1 MLVWFNLIDFESYA
15 NSARDIKLTGIG
27 LLKAVDQPAEMI
39 KLGKRL
45 KLVNQFHRRKLELA
59 ANELFYP
66 MPNVNVNP
74 GKLDNLWV
82 VRWLDDIGMPQYKDS
97 FARAGV
103 DGRMLNNLTLSEL
116 QTLGITLEMHYSSF
130 RRAIEL
136 LRRVNF
142 EDDYFLRRPE
152 QEPMLE
158 DKLMWSN
165 HRVMEWLHSIDLTE
179 YTISLRGSGLH
190 GALILLEPRFTSET
204 LADLLNIPK
213 SKKLLRRHLR
223 IKFQELLTADQADSK
238 NKLYSKD
245 VLSHSTKYKPRKVQQ
260 MLVTSLPKNVQCD
273 IGLSTHVCPRR
284 ILSSPNSTTLPRNAS
299 KAASPQQVSMP
310 PRQQP
315 SLYNNAENVSHTST
329 ISNVAPSG
337 KVMGGMASLDIQC
350 S

>member
-39 KLGKRL
+39 KLGKKL

-142 EDDYFLRRPE
+142 EDDYSWFGVNWRFWWEISVFRAKNSRNGRKYSFDRFCFHLIFLSCFFPE
-152 QEPMLE
+152 
-158 DKLMWSN
+158 
-165 HRVMEWLHSIDLTE
+165 
-179 YTISLRGSGLH
+179 ISL
-190 GALILLEPRFTSET
+190 PQTSCFSFPT
-204 LADLLNIPK
+204 
-213 SKKLLRRHLR
+213 
-223 IKFQELLTADQADSK
+223 
-238 NKLYSKD
+238 
-245 VLSHSTKYKPRKVQQ
+245 
-260 MLVTSLPKNVQCD
+260 
-273 IGLSTHVCPRR
+273 
-284 ILSSPNSTTLPRNAS
+284 
-299 KAASPQQVSMP
+299 
-310 PRQQP
+310 P
-315 SLYNNAENVSHTST
+315 S
-329 ISNVAPSG
+329 
-337 KVMGGMASLDIQC
+337 
-350 S
+350 